1 MRRPH
6 SKTLTDN
13 AASRCLRYTLYPVT
27 KDTPMDDSTLLRE
40 LASLFYVTP
49 DGTVEWMWEPRS
61 VACAGSVELQDALR
75 TYREKNGITNLI

>member
-1 MRRPH
+1 
-6 SKTLTDN
+6 
-13 AASRCLRYTLYPVT
+13 
-27 KDTPMDDSTLLRE
+27 MDDSTLLRE